1 LNSAAV
7 IGRNRI
13 GSIPAIIDGSGWPL
27 LGRQLR
33 SFPRVDTWSACLV
46 IPSLRTHS
54 TGLRVALLIA
64 QGVLVLRSRERRA
77 APRLGR

>member
-33 SFPRVDTWSACLV
+33 SFR
-46 IPSLRTHS
+46 LRP
-54 TGLRVALLIA
+54 
-64 QGVLVLRSRERRA
+64 A
-77 APRLGR
+77 AWCK